1 MSRITFAG
9 MSKAERATLI
19 SSIAVV
25 RGFLGRVELSLMTS
39 QTITAEEI
47 AAKRAMERPAA
58 TVHQLHVDK
67 APTNVTP
74 RGFLQ
79 AKFVALRSGDIDE
92 YASVMKYSSAMT
104 TRATQG
110 KANPDLDISVKRID
124 DDLATVTYRMKRE
137 MAVNE

>member
-19 SSIAVV
+19 SSIAIV

-58 TVHQLHVDK
+58 TVHRLHAAVSN
-67 APTNVTP
+67 PPRVMTP

-79 AKFVALRSGDIDE
+79 AKFVAGR
-92 YASVMKYSSAMT
+92 
-104 TRATQG
+104 
-110 KANPDLDISVKRID
+110 
-124 DDLATVTYRMKRE
+124 VTSTNTHR
-137 MAVNE
+137 

>member
-1 MSRITFAG
+1 
-9 MSKAERATLI
+9 
-19 SSIAVV
+19 
-25 RGFLGRVELSLMTS
+25 MTS

-58 TVHQLHVDK
+58 TVHQLHIGK

>member
-1 MSRITFAG
+1 

-58 TVHQLHVDK
+58 TVH
-67 APTNVTP
+67 
-74 RGFLQ
+74 R
-79 AKFVALRSGDIDE
+79 
-92 YASVMKYSSAMT
+92 
-104 TRATQG
+104 QG
-110 KANPDLDISVKRID
+110 
-124 DDLATVTYRMKRE
+124 TH
-137 MAVNE
+137 